1 MENSLAEEIYSE
13 SFQLSKLQLGHSSTA
28 NTPDNLILS
37 GSDEADFHTDDRSWY
52 DSDEESDREL
62 QRVQNQFHTMGY
74 RDGLLAGKDASSQEG
89 FNIGF
94 KQSVVASYN
103 WGLVRGITSAVACL
117 PNGLRESLIKTQD
130 KRTKFQE
137 LHESVQSLSTT
148 DALKLFYEDIM
159 TKEALQ
165 QSGTSE
171 GSVNVADSLV
181 QSSDSNHLGNYSGE
195 LQSLLESSEIKV
207 KLALEK

>member
-1 MENSLAEEIYSE
+1 ML
-13 SFQLSKLQLGHSSTA
+13 LHKKG
-28 NTPDNLILS
+28 LILDLS
-37 GSDEADFHTDDRSWY
+37 
-52 DSDEESDREL
+52 
-62 QRVQNQFHTMGY
+62 NQWSQVTTG
-74 RDGLLAGKDASSQEG
+74 GLLEVLQD
-89 FNIGF
+89 
-94 KQSVVASYN
+94 
-103 WGLVRGITSAVACL
+103 
-117 PNGLRESLIKTQD
+117 GLRESFIKTQD

-137 LHESVQSLSTT
+137 LHECVQSLSTT

-171 GSVNVADSLV
+171 GSVNVADSQV

-207 KLALEK
+207 QLALEK